1 MAVGVN
7 ITYPNQSTLLNFFK
21 KKLAEDRAGKNPAGY
36 TSIPKFCVKVSA
48 TAPTNSDADD
58 APNAIGDICVHFNAA
73 GVIQDIYV
81 ATALTP
87 TWVKLQA

>member
-1 MAVGVN
+1 MADGEY
-7 ITYPNQSTLLNFFK
+7 ISYPNQSTLQEEFK
-21 KKLAEDRAGKNPAGY
+21 KKLGASRAGKNPAGY
-36 TSIPKFCVKVSA
+36 SSLPRFCMKVSA
-48 TAPTNSDADD
+48 TAPGTRDEDKPD
-58 APNAIGDICVHFNAA
+58 AIGDICVHYNVA